1 MTDNNTLRE
10 FSYSRPI
17 TYKGVPYP
25 SAPANI
31 LTDRQQTPIN
41 VFADANGNYYVL
53 NDNGSAKSVMPVH
66 TLDEVVVTPSKENLL
81 SAQFNEYLT
90 QSNDQTQVLDTPHRE
105 YNPHL
110 KTKFLEG
117 ARYHAAWEKEH
128 PNLTAWNQALSAV
141 PFAVASVPLVG
152 ALGQA
157 ALATTAGQTARAGIA
172 SLMSNPI
179 VDAANTGLGLGFA
192 AKGAYDVSQGKFTPE
207 TAMDLAGGAG
217 LMFKSLT
224 GLDKARRAKKA
235 SSIVRQSEEMPPID
249 QGNWEDVDLGDLPT
263 SLEDVDPMDMATWE
277 TVDLSDLPSKGTPIK
292 ARNIKN
298 GDISYTD
305 EEINALVDEN
315 GKLKKDLYFTDKV
328 ITGSHGI
335 MYAPYINPKHT
346 PNWILKQHLLNT
358 NPNNPNGASRE
369 LRRIM
374 SDNPTGRSGVLI
386 ETHTGDTSID
396 STPLAY
402 VMATRLGKKFK
413 PLNNDLERVI
423 SNSYGYNNVF
433 KTNSEV
439 NALKNRAKALFAK
452 NPDYEATLIKD
463 ANGNMIAYELTDDNG
478 TFRIPLNSRQEV
490 LDIMNARLH
499 KFNKHYGTSYRDI
512 EPKLNINHVLYDP
525 NNPYPWNFGEKFD
538 LPNIYGIAYKKGG
551 RIKKRLLTQF

>member
-31 LTDRQQTPIN
+31 LTDGQQTPAN
-41 VFADANGNYYVL
+41 VFADANGSYYVL
-53 NDNGSAKSVMPVH
+53 DNNGSAKSVMPVH

-90 QSNDQTQVLDTPHRE
+90 QSNDKTQVLDTPHRE

-128 PNLTAWNQALSAV
+128 PNLTTWNQALSAV

-235 SSIVRQSEEMPPID
+235 SSIVRQSEEVPSIG
-249 QGNWEDVDLGDLPT
+249 QSTWEEDVDLGDLSSYNPYPLEGKT
-263 SLEDVDPMDMATWE
+263 QIPMDIKAEAAQRYTDFINSEDYQNRLQRAGLEDHWNYIKKLTKQRIKDGHFPGIVKKVIKNNPRIMG
-277 TVDLSDLPSKGTPIK
+277 LSDVNIRLPKKKFPYIK
-292 ARNIKN
+292 SNPNYGITLRENLYPEDIFTVINHEVAHFATGNRNVDGALNVTSFLPNWRKLNAESI
-298 GDISYTD
+298 GDIMKYNESIVPNISWEEKLKSFPKTTSIDDITEAEENYSYLTIPQEKRARAYSILQQAKEKNMSTD
-305 EEINALVDEN
+305 DFVDAYTRN
-315 GKLKKDLYFTDKV
+315 GKIGPFAPYELRDMSSILTLDNLKKYLRNFLSV
-328 ITGSHGI
+328 GMPIGIT
-335 MYAPYINPKHT
+335 APYI
-346 PNWILKQHLLNT
+346 
-358 NPNNPNGASRE
+358 
-369 LRRIM
+369 
-374 SDNPTGRSGVLI
+374 DN
-386 ETHTGDTSID
+386 
-396 STPLAY
+396 
-402 VMATRLGKKFK
+402 
-413 PLNNDLERVI
+413 
-423 SNSYGYNNVF
+423 
-433 KTNSEV
+433 
-439 NALKNRAKALFAK
+439 KNK
-452 NPDYEATLIKD
+452 
-463 ANGNMIAYELTDDNG
+463 
-478 TFRIPLNSRQEV
+478 
-490 LDIMNARLH
+490 
-499 KFNKHYGTSYRDI
+499 
-512 EPKLNINHVLYDP
+512 
-525 NNPYPWNFGEKFD
+525 
-538 LPNIYGIAYKKGG
+538 
-551 RIKKRLLTQF
+551 

>member
-31 LTDRQQTPIN
+31 LTDGQQTPVN
-41 VFADANGNYYVL
+41 VFADANGSYYVL
-53 NDNGSAKSVMPVH
+53 DNNGSAKSVMPVH

-90 QSNDQTQVLDTPHRE
+90 QSNDKTQVLDTPHRE
-105 YNPHL
+105 YNPNL

-157 ALATTAGQTARAGIA
+157 ALATTAGQIARAGIA

-224 GLDKARRAKKA
+224 GLDRARRAASVAKA
-235 SSIVRQSEEMPPID
+235 SNNII
-249 QGNWEDVDLGDLPT
+249 PT
-263 SLEDVDPMDMATWE
+263 SVENVNLFVDTPLYGKTEIPIGIKADAAQRYTNFINSEDYQQRLQKAGLEDHWDY
-277 TVDLSDLPSKGTPIK
+277 I
-292 ARNIKN
+292 
-298 GDISYTD
+298 
-305 EEINALVDEN
+305 
-315 GKLKKDLYFTDKV
+315 KDLTDRRVNNNNYFPGKV
-328 ITGSHGI
+328 QKIV
-335 MYAPYINPKHT
+335 N
-346 PNWILKQHLLNT
+346 
-358 NPNNPNGASRE
+358 NNPE
-369 LRRIM
+369 V
-374 SDNPTGRSGVLI
+374 SGL
-386 ETHTGDTSID
+386 S
-396 STPLAY
+396 
-402 VMATRLGKKFK
+402 
-413 PLNNDLERVI
+413 
-423 SNSYGYNNVF
+423 
-433 KTNSEV
+433 
-439 NALKNRAKALFAK
+439 
-452 NPDYEATLIKD
+452 
-463 ANGNMIAYELTDDNG
+463 
-478 TFRIPLNSRQEV
+478 
-490 LDIMNARLH
+490 
-499 KFNKHYGTSYRDI
+499 DI
-512 EPKLNINHVLYDP
+512 EPSSPSYGITLQEDLPIEKVKTTLMHELSHWATGNAGISDMVNSVKFPFKNDP
-525 NNPYPWNFGEKFD
+525 NVNYIGDIMRYNESIA
-538 LPNIYGIAYKKGG
+538 PNITWDEILNNLPKSIPIDKVMEIQDTYDYLVRPTEKRARLMSVLQQAKSANMSTDAFVDKYTKNNMITPNAPMNLRQLGEILTIDN
-551 RIKKRLLTQF
+551 IKKYLRNFLSVSTPIGITLRSKNSQHE

>member
-1 MTDNNTLRE
+1 MTDNNILRE

-31 LTDRQQTPIN
+31 LTDGQQTPAN
-41 VFADANGNYYVL
+41 VFADANGSYYVL
-53 NDNGSAKSVMPVH
+53 DNNGSAKSVMPVH
-66 TLDEVVVTPSKENLL
+66 TLDEVVITPSKENLL

-90 QSNDQTQVLDTPHRE
+90 QSNDKTQVLDTPHRE

-235 SSIVRQSEEMPPID
+235 SSIVRQSEEVPSIG
-249 QGNWEDVDLGDLPT
+249 QSTWEEDVDLGDLSSYNPYPLEGKT
-263 SLEDVDPMDMATWE
+263 QIPMDIKADAAQRYTNFINSEDYQQRLQRAGLEDHWSYMKKLTKQRIKDGHFSGIVKKVIKNNPRIMG
-277 TVDLSDLPSKGTPIK
+277 LSDVNIRLPKKKFPYIK
-292 ARNIKN
+292 SNPNYGITLRENLYPEDIFTVINHEVAHFATGNRNVDGALNVTSFLPNWRKLNAESI
-298 GDISYTD
+298 GDIMKYNESIVPNISW
-305 EEINALVDEN
+305 EE
-315 GKLKKDLYFTDKV
+315 KLKSFPKTTSIDDITEAEENYSYLTIPQEKRARAYSILQQAKEKNMSTDDFVDAYTKDGE
-328 ITGSHGI
+328 II
-335 MYAPYINPKHT
+335 PYAPY
-346 PNWILKQHLLNT
+346 
-358 NPNNPNGASRE
+358 E
-369 LRRIM
+369 LRDM
-374 SDNPTGRSGVLI
+374 SSILTLDNLKKYLRNFLSVGMPIGITAPY
-386 ETHTGDTSID
+386 ID
-396 STPLAY
+396 
-402 VMATRLGKKFK
+402 
-413 PLNNDLERVI
+413 N
-423 SNSYGYNNVF
+423 
-433 KTNSEV
+433 
-439 NALKNRAKALFAK
+439 KNK
-452 NPDYEATLIKD
+452 
-463 ANGNMIAYELTDDNG
+463 
-478 TFRIPLNSRQEV
+478 
-490 LDIMNARLH
+490 
-499 KFNKHYGTSYRDI
+499 
-512 EPKLNINHVLYDP
+512 
-525 NNPYPWNFGEKFD
+525 
-538 LPNIYGIAYKKGG
+538 
-551 RIKKRLLTQF
+551 

>member
-31 LTDRQQTPIN
+31 LTDGQQTPVN
-41 VFADANGNYYVL
+41 VFADANGSYYVL
-53 NDNGSAKSVMPVH
+53 DNNGSAKSVMPVH

-90 QSNDQTQVLDTPHRE
+90 QSNDKTQVLDTPHRE

-117 ARYHAAWEKEH
+117 AHYHAAWEKEH
-128 PNLTAWNQALSAV
+128 PNLTAWSQALSAV
-141 PFAVASVPLVG
+141 PFAVASTPLVG

-207 TAMDLAGGAG
+207 TAMDLMG
-217 LMFKSLT
+217 LYPYYKGVDELIGRWKNSKKSTNSIREAVSTDSQEGTVFNTL
-224 GLDKARRAKKA
+224 LDD
-235 SSIVRQSEEMPPID
+235 STFDNIEPVDMD
-249 QGNWEDVDLGDLPT
+249 NWET
-263 SLEDVDPMDMATWE
+263 I
-277 TVDLSDLPSKGTPIK
+277 DLSDSSPTGTPIK
-292 ARNIKN
+292 ARNIKE
-298 GDISYTD
+298 GDIPYTD
-305 EEINALVDEN
+305 EEINALVNEN
-315 GKLKKDLYFTDKV
+315 GKLKEGLYFTDKV
-328 ITGSHGI
+328 KTGAHGV

-358 NPNNPNGASRE
+358 DPNNPYGASME

-374 SDNPTGRSGVLI
+374 NDNPTGRSGILV

-402 VMATRLGKKFK
+402 IIATRLGKKFK
-413 PLNNDLERVI
+413 PLNNNLERVV

-439 NALKNRAKALFAK
+439 NALKDRAKALFAK
-452 NPDYEATLIKD
+452 NPDYEATLIRD
-463 ANGNMIAYELTDDNG
+463 TNGNMIAYELTDDNG
-478 TFRIPLNSRQEV
+478 TFQIPLNSRQEV

-512 EPKLNINHVLYDP
+512 EPKLNINNVFYDP
-525 NNPYPWNFGEKFD
+525 NNPYPWDFGEKFD

-551 RIKKRLLTQF
+551 KIKRRLLTQFF